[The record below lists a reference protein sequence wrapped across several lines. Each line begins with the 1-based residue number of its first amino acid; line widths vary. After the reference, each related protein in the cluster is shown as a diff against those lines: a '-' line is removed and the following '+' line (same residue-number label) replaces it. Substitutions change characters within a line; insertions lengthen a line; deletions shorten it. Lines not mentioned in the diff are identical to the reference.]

1 MKNKFAGIH
10 CMNRVAAAVTKQMRH
25 IFNFKRQ
32 EMTNLKR
39 KVSFAEIIENWTIY
53 EL

>member
-1 MKNKFAGIH
+1 MD
-10 CMNRVAAAVTKQMRH
+10 RVAATVTKQMRH

-53 EL
+53 ELRYMTISTAG